1 MLNIFK
7 LQKYLF
13 WAFIAAAGAILFI
26 PLLVINNILRP
37 YILSKTIPFQILVL
51 AILAIWI
58 FLLAIDFKKYRP
70 RFNWLLIALSIFILM
85 VFLSTIF
92 SLNFYRSFWGNAE
105 RTEGF
110 VNILYFYVFSVALF
124 SVLKEKPDV
133 FRKLIFLTLVVSLF
147 VAIFPLFQRVGLI
160 ASPLGEDLSRPSG
173 SLGNPVFFAGYLLV
187 HLFLGLWFL
196 FNNSSPDKKFSPL
209 INLFVIFIVLV
220 DLAVFVWAQT
230 RGSFLGLFLGILAA
244 MIVAVFVLPPKKK
257 ILVAAILIFGLVIFA
272 LFLVFR
278 SAIRDS
284 AAAKEFPIIGRLASV
299 SLNDPSTRGRLLAWQ
314 WSLNWWQKRPIFGA
328 GQDMFYKVFDDNYS
342 ANNFNLMSE
351 RFDRAHNKY
360 IDILVMNGALG
371 IVSYL
376 FLLGTIF
383 WLISR
388 QIKKAKNTILKI
400 AWLAMI
406 GLFVAYF
413 THNFFVFDTPANS
426 LMFYFL
432 MAGLMVFSFVP
443 KKDEAVMNGPRFNY
457 WRLIIAAVL
466 AIVIVGPAFYYSN
479 YKVFRV
485 GRLVY
490 AAAASPPQNISQIF
504 NYYREAIQ
512 ENSFISTEA
521 RKMLAD
527 YWMRIL
533 IYNRFQKSFIDGES
547 LKNYSEVVIEQMEK
561 GYQKEAMVDFYV
573 YGANIYLQLSGT
585 DGFGASDQERFVS
598 QEDYWFSE
606 IAKKWPKRTD
616 LYVIYAEDLLLKKD
630 YDRAELVDDAILKE
644 TPDFGRAI
652 WLKAAIILAKNT
664 DINTAFR
671 AIEEA
676 ISAGYLSGPGDILLS
691 IAPLLSSQNYS
702 QMVKFL
708 ESFVA
713 RERVGLDLAM
723 INKDA
728 EMAKRLGKIQSILNL
743 LIQLKINSL
752 SAEKSPDYNQLVSYL
767 EESLKYQPNNAD
779 YWVKLAVAYAKLR
792 NKEKAIFAAQEAMAI
807 DPSRYSQDAQAF
819 IKIVQNEEWEK
830 IY

>member
-1 MLNIFK
+1 L
-7 LQKYLF
+7 LR
-13 WAFIAAAGAILFI
+13 AFIAALGAILFI

-58 FLLAIDFKKYRP
+58 FLMAIDFKKYRP
-70 RFNWLLIALSIFILM
+70 RFNWLLIALSLFILV

-110 VNILYFYVFSVALF
+110 INILYFYVFSVALF
-124 SVLKEKPDV
+124 SVLKEKPDI
-133 FRKLIFLTLVVSLF
+133 FWKLIFLTLVVSLL
-147 VAIFPLFQRVGLI
+147 VATFPLFQRAGFIVS
-160 ASPLGEDLSRPSG
+160 SPGEDLSRPSG
-173 SLGNPVFFAGYLLV
+173 SLGNPVFFAGYLLA

-196 FNNSSPDKKFSPL
+196 FNNLSRDKKLTPL
-209 INLFVIFIVLV
+209 INLFVIFILLV
-220 DLAVFVWAQT
+220 DFLIFIWAQT
-230 RGSFLGLFLGILAA
+230 RGSFVGLFLGILAA
-244 MIVAVFVLPPKKK
+244 MIVSLFVLPKKKK
-257 ILVAAILIFGLVIFA
+257 ILVAGILIFGLVIFG
-272 LFLVFR
+272 LFIAFR

-284 AAAKEFPIIGRLASV
+284 AVAKDFPIIGRLASV
-299 SLNDPSTRGRLLAWQ
+299 SLNDSSTRGRLLAWQ

-328 GQDMFYKVFDDNYS
+328 GQDMFYKIFDDNYS
-342 ANNFNLMSE
+342 ANNFSLMSE

-371 IVSYL
+371 LISYL
-376 FLLGTIF
+376 FLLGVIF
-383 WLISR
+383 WLIGR
-388 QIKKAKNTILKI
+388 QIKKAEITVLKI

-406 GLFVAYF
+406 GLFVAYLV
-413 THNFFVFDTPANS
+413 HNFFVFDTPANS
-426 LMFYFL
+426 LIFYFL
-432 MAGLMVFSFVP
+432 LAGLMVFSFIP
-443 KKDEAVMNGPRFNY
+443 KKDEDVVKKPKFNY

-466 AIVIVGPAFYYSN
+466 AIAIVGPAFYYSN
-479 YKVFRV
+479 YKLFRV
-485 GRLVY
+485 SRLVY
-490 AAAASPPQNISQIF
+490 AAATVPPQNISQIF
-504 NYYREAIQ
+504 NYYREAIK

-533 IYNRFQKSFIDGES
+533 IYNRFQKPFIDGDS
-547 LKNYSEVVIEQMEK
+547 LKNYSDEVVEQMKK

-573 YGANIYLQLSGT
+573 YAANIYLQLSGSS
-585 DGFGASDQERFVS
+585 GFSESDQEHFVS

-616 LYVIYAEDLLLKKD
+616 LYVIYAEDLFFKKD
-630 YDRAELVDDAILKE
+630 YDEAEIIDNDILKE

-652 WLKAAIILAKNT
+652 WLKAAISLAGNT
-664 DINTAFR
+664 NIDTAFL
-671 AIEEA
+671 AMEEA
-676 ISAGYLSGPGDILLS
+676 IDADYVSGPSDILLS
-691 IAPLLSSQNYS
+691 IAPLLSSENYS
-702 QMVKFL
+702 QMIKFL
-708 ESFVA
+708 ESFVDK
-713 RERVGLDLAM
+713 ESPGLNLAM

-728 EMAKRLGKIQSILNL
+728 EMAKRLGKIQNVLNL
-743 LIQLKINSL
+743 LIQLKINSISTEQPL
-752 SAEKSPDYNQLVSYL
+752 DYNQLVSYL

-807 DPSRYSQDAQAF
+807 DPSRYGQDAQAF
-819 IKIVQNEEWEK
+819 IRVVQNEEWGK